1 MYFVMGYVWVFSVSI
16 MLALIGREEVK
27 TVLTLNLLL
36 QSFYLIS
43 FLRVFTRKKREI
55 IIPAL
60 SLVTLQV
67 FIFLTALFVF
77 MARNWSVKPVL
88 WALVVFFITLFIQ
101 ILEQSRYLKR
111 LDKPQQ

>member
-67 FIFLTALFVF
+67 FTFLTVLFVF

>member
-1 MYFVMGYVWVFSVSI
+1 MGYVWVFSVSI

-67 FIFLTALFVF
+67 FTFLTVLFVF

>member
-1 MYFVMGYVWVFSVSI
+1 MYFVMGYVWVFSVSS

-36 QSFYLIS
+36 QSFYFIS

-67 FIFLTALFVF
+67 FTFLTVLFVF
-77 MARNWSVKPVL
+77 MAKNWSVKPVL

-111 LDKPQQ
+111 LDKP

>member
-1 MYFVMGYVWVFSVSI
+1 MYFVMGYVWVFSVSS

-67 FIFLTALFVF
+67 FTFLTALFVF
-77 MARNWSVKPVL
+77 MARNWSVKHVL

>member
-1 MYFVMGYVWVFSVSI
+1 MYFVMGYVWVFSVSS

-67 FIFLTALFVF
+67 FTFLTVLFVF

-88 WALVVFFITLFIQ
+88 WALLVFFITLFIQ

-111 LDKPQQ
+111 LDKPQ

>member
-1 MYFVMGYVWVFSVSI
+1 MYFVMGYVWVFSVSS

-36 QSFYLIS
+36 QSFYFIS

-67 FIFLTALFVF
+67 FTFLTVLFVF
-77 MARNWSVKPVL
+77 MAKNWSVKPVL

-101 ILEQSRYLKR
+101 VLEQSRYLKR
-111 LDKPQQ
+111 LDKP

>member
-1 MYFVMGYVWVFSVSI
+1 MYFVMGYVWVFSVSS

-67 FIFLTALFVF
+67 FTFLTVLFVF

-88 WALVVFFITLFIQ
+88 WALLVFFITLFIQ

-111 LDKPQQ
+111 LDKP

>member
-1 MYFVMGYVWVFSVSI
+1 MYFVTGYVWVFSVSS

-36 QSFYLIS
+36 QSFYFIS

-67 FIFLTALFVF
+67 FTFLTVLFVF
-77 MARNWSVKPVL
+77 MAKNWSVKPVL

-111 LDKPQQ
+111 LDKP

>member
-1 MYFVMGYVWVFSVSI
+1 MGYVWVFSVSS

-36 QSFYLIS
+36 QSFYFIS

-67 FIFLTALFVF
+67 FTFLTVLFVF
-77 MARNWSVKPVL
+77 MAKNWSVKPVL

-101 ILEQSRYLKR
+101 VLEQSRYLKR
-111 LDKPQQ
+111 LDKP

>member
-1 MYFVMGYVWVFSVSI
+1 

-36 QSFYLIS
+36 QSFYFIS

-67 FIFLTALFVF
+67 FTFLTVLFVF
-77 MARNWSVKPVL
+77 MAKNWSVKPVL

-101 ILEQSRYLKR
+101 VLEQSRYLKR
-111 LDKPQQ
+111 LDKP

>member
-1 MYFVMGYVWVFSVSI
+1 MYFVTGYVWVFSVSS

-36 QSFYLIS
+36 QSFYFIS
-43 FLRVFTRKKREI
+43 FLRVFTQKKREI

-67 FIFLTALFVF
+67 FTFLTVLFVF
-77 MARNWSVKPVL
+77 MAKNWSVKPVL

-111 LDKPQQ
+111 LDKP